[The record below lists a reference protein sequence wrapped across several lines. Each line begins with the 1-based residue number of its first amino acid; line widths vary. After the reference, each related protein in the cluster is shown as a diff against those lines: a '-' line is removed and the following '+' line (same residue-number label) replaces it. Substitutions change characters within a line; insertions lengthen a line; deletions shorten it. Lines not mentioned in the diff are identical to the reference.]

1 MGMDIQYLWEG
12 GEPYMVDLAFYW
24 GTWKPLRNHVILSYP
39 YKFMSGYLYFPDNL
53 RHKIPDIGW
62 FDKMQNLFQIN
73 GFQRKT
79 KVIATLYI
87 LQ

>member
-39 YKFMSGYLYFPDNL
+39 YKFMSGYLYFPNNL
-53 RHKIPDIGW
+53 KDIKDHIYAYMISFKI
-62 FDKMQNLFQIN
+62 FFKLMVTVFKECLNL
-73 GFQRKT
+73 
-79 KVIATLYI
+79 
-87 LQ
+87 

>member
-39 YKFMSGYLYFPDNL
+39 YKFMSGYLYFHNSLKDIKDHIYADMRSCKIFLQLMATVFKEKLNL
-53 RHKIPDIGW
+53 
-62 FDKMQNLFQIN
+62 
-73 GFQRKT
+73 
-79 KVIATLYI
+79 
-87 LQ
+87 

>member
-39 YKFMSGYLYFPDNL
+39 YKFMSGYLYFPKNL
-53 RHKIPDIGW
+53 KDIE
-62 FDKMQNLFQIN
+62 D
-73 GFQRKT
+73 
-79 KVIATLYI
+79 YI
-87 LQ
+87 